1 MRAAALVLEGTVIV
15 EVSDAEGEDTNL
27 NMLGKGDEFGAF
39 LAISGNAKSL
49 MHIYAG
55 TRCTLML
62 FDVAALSRL
71 QDRSDEAWRM
81 MCNITESFARKC
93 ADLYQK
99 VQLYGKKRIRSRIKF
114 YLMGLDIEQG
124 EVTLPMNRTALAA
137 YLGVDRTALARE
149 LGRMRQEGIIE
160 IHKRRA
166 RILDPDFLPRN
177 TGGRK

>member
-1 MRAAALVLEGTVIV
+1 MSQDSQGYGKTDYNHRAAA
-15 EVSDAEGEDTNL
+15 ANL
-27 NMLGKGDEFGAF
+27 NSKLRARSSK
-39 LAISGNAKSL
+39 LQLKIVLVISGNAKSL

-99 VQLYGKKRIRSRIKF
+99 VQLYGKKRIRSRIKY

-137 YLGVDRTALARE
+137 CLGVDRTALARE

-160 IHKRRA
+160 IHKRRV

>member
-1 MRAAALVLEGTVIV
+1 
-15 EVSDAEGEDTNL
+15 
-27 NMLGKGDEFGAF
+27 
-39 LAISGNAKSL
+39 

-71 QDRSDEAWRM
+71 QNRSDEAWRM

-124 EVTLPMNRTALAA
+124 EVTLPMNETALAA
-137 YLGVDRTALARE
+137 CLGVDRTALARE
-149 LGRMRQEGIIE
+149 ITRMQEEGLIAVN
-160 IHKRRA
+160 KRRV
-166 RILDPDFLPRN
+166 RLLDREFFQIATDERQ
-177 TGGRK
+177 